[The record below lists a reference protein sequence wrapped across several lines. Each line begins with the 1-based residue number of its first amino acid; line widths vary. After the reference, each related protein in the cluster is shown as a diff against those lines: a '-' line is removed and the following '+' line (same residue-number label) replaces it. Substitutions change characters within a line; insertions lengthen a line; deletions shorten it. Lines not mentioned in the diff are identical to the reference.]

1 MNGYIIIDC
10 TGIDMLSDD
19 SQTLTGLYA
28 RVQEAI
34 NSGKPIYATGL
45 TWGEQGTMSPIEI
58 FTVQFDGYVV
68 CTASTIQI
76 IVGADDSITINNLI
90 PQTAAAKTTRK
101 AKGE

>member
-1 MNGYIIIDC
+1 MTGYIIIDC
-10 TGIDMLSDD
+10 TGIDMLSEE
-19 SQTLTGLYA
+19 SQSLTGLYA

-34 NSGKPIYATGL
+34 NTGKPIYSTGL
-45 TWGEQGTMSPIEI
+45 TWGEQGTMSPVEI

-90 PQTAAAKTTRK
+90 PQESSKTSSRK
-101 AKGE
+101 SSK

>member
-10 TGIDMLSDD
+10 TGIDMLSEE
-19 SQTLTGLYA
+19 SQSLTGLYA

-34 NSGKPIYATGL
+34 NTGKPIYATGL
-45 TWGEQGTMSPIEI
+45 TWGAQGTMSPIEI

-90 PQTAAAKTTRK
+90 PQTSAKTTRK
-101 AKGE
+101 GKSE

>member
-10 TGIDMLSDD
+10 TGIDMLSES
-19 SQTLTGLYA
+19 SQSLTGLYA

-34 NSGKPIYATGL
+34 NSSKPIYATGL

-90 PQTAAAKTTRK
+90 PPTNTSKK
-101 AKGE
+101 SK

>member
-10 TGIDMLSDD
+10 TGIDMLSED
-19 SQTLTGLYA
+19 SQSLTGLYA

-34 NSGKPIYATGL
+34 ESGKPIYAINL

-76 IVGADDSITINNLI
+76 IVGSDDSVTINNLI
-90 PQTAAAKTTRK
+90 PSTSEKKTRKTTSK
-101 AKGE
+101 

>member
-10 TGIDMLSDD
+10 TGIDMLSED
-19 SQTLTGLYA
+19 SQSLTGLYA

-34 NSGKPIYATGL
+34 NTGKPIYATNL
-45 TWGEQGTMSPIEI
+45 TWGEQGTMSPVEI

-76 IVGADDSITINNLI
+76 IVASNDSITINNLI
-90 PQTAAAKTTRK
+90 PQTAAKTTRK
-101 AKGE
+101 GKSE

>member
-10 TGIDMLSDD
+10 TGIDMLSED
-19 SQTLTGLYA
+19 SQSLTGLYA

-45 TWGEQGTMSPIEI
+45 TWGEQGTMSPIQI

-76 IVGADDSITINNLI
+76 IVGSDDSITINNLI
-90 PQTAAAKTTRK
+90 PSTSETKTRKTTK
-101 AKGE
+101 

>member
-10 TGIDMLSDD
+10 AGIDMLSDEAQ
-19 SQTLTGLYA
+19 SLTGLYA
-28 RVQEAI
+28 RVKEAI

-76 IVGADDSITINNLI
+76 IVGSDDSVTINNLI
-90 PQTAAAKTTRK
+90 PQTSAKTTRK
-101 AKGE
+101 GKSE

>member
-1 MNGYIIIDC
+1 MLSEESQSF
-10 TGIDMLSDD
+10 TGI
-19 SQTLTGLYA
+19 YA

-34 NSGKPIYATGL
+34 NTGKPIYSTGL
-45 TWGEQGTMSPIEI
+45 TWGEQGTMSPVEI

-90 PQTAAAKTTRK
+90 PQESSKTSSRK
-101 AKGE
+101 SSK

>member
-10 TGIDMLSDD
+10 AGIDMLSEE
-19 SQTLTGLYA
+19 SQSLTGLYA

-34 NSGKPIYATGL
+34 NTGKPIYATNL
-45 TWGEQGTMSPIEI
+45 TWGAQGTMSPIEI

-76 IVGADDSITINNLI
+76 IVGSDDSITINNLI
-90 PQTAAAKTTRK
+90 PQTSAKTTRK
-101 AKGE
+101 GKSE